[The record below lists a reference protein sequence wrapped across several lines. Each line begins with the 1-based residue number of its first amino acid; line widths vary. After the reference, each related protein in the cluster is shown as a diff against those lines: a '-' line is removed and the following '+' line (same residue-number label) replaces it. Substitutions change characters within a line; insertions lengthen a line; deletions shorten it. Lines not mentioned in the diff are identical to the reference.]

1 MRRLF
6 EGTRNCFSRKLLF
19 GIEVVIET
27 AVGKTRLLH
36 DVSDADILHTMQ
48 SEHPR
53 CSFEYEL
60 PILFGLFA
68 GQSHVIA
75 FMPKIGHL
83 TMMTIIIVNVNIN
96 DGQHHYWSDF
106 MSGSLQGK
114 VAVITGG
121 GEGIGLASAKRL
133 IREGASVFI
142 VGRRQTILD
151 AAVAEIGGDV
161 VALRA
166 DVSRPADLDRVY
178 EAVRASKGKID
189 ILVANAGVQ
198 TREPLGS
205 ITEEAIDYQL
215 AINFKGVIFTVQQAL
230 PLLTNGASIILTSSA
245 AAVKGIP
252 QRTVYSAT
260 KAAIRSFARTWAHE
274 LKGRF
279 IRVNV
284 FSPGPILTPLLEQT
298 FADPKVKEA
307 YMTNVVGAVPLG
319 RAGEAEEMG
328 EVVAFLA
335 SEAASYINGADIQAD
350 GGLAQV

>member
-1 MRRLF
+1 
-6 EGTRNCFSRKLLF
+6 
-19 GIEVVIET
+19 
-27 AVGKTRLLH
+27 
-36 DVSDADILHTMQ
+36 
-48 SEHPR
+48 
-53 CSFEYEL
+53 
-60 PILFGLFA
+60 
-68 GQSHVIA
+68 
-75 FMPKIGHL
+75 
-83 TMMTIIIVNVNIN
+83 MTLIIINVNN
-96 DGQHHYWSDF
+96 DRQHHYWSDLV
-106 MSGSLQGK
+106 SRSLQGK

-133 IREGASVFI
+133 TTEAASVFI
-142 VGRRQTILD
+142 VGRRQAVLD

-161 VALRA
+161 VAVQA
-166 DVSRPADLDRVY
+166 DVSKPADLDRVY
-178 EAVRASKGKID
+178 EVVRAAKGKID

-230 PLLTNGASIILTSSA
+230 PLLANGASIILTSSVTA
-245 AAVKGIP
+245 AKGIP

-260 KAAIRSFARTWAHE
+260 KAAIRSFARTWANE
-274 LKGRF
+274 LKARR

-298 FADPKVKEA
+298 FADPKIKEA

-328 EVVAFLA
+328 EVVAYLA
-335 SEAASYINGADIQAD
+335 SDAASYINGADIQAD
-350 GGLAQV
+350 GGFAQV